1 MTKERF
7 DEIIH
12 LTEDNHDGGD
22 CIASETEAELWS
34 AIEQGNRDAEKVECF
49 ERLFAKWRS
58 DERARAER
66 AERIVAAVKGW
77 IKMAAPFTD
86 GWLAAVNAIQREIQR
101 AEAEPK

>member
-66 AERIVAAVKGW
+66 LETIVAAVKDFLLT
-77 IKMAAPFTD
+77 PRN
-86 GWLAAVNAIQREIQR
+86 LAEGTLATINSLGVFIRR
-101 AEAEPK
+101 AEEAKP